1 MNTPSSAPPAP
12 DPQAL
17 TADPAWLP
25 HKLDM
30 GRGVVQF
37 ARIGREGL
45 AREAFLDARMSGSVD
60 GAAEAPLEALARCA
74 PAPRPLPAFI
84 FHTAFCCSTLMARA
98 LDAPGGTL
106 ALKEPDILMG
116 LANAYRMA
124 KDAGAVGKVDAAR
137 DLVLHL
143 LARPH
148 QGNERVVVKP
158 TNTANN
164 LAPIIA
170 GAGARTVFLYGD
182 LKGFLVSVLKKG
194 EACKA
199 FVRKQYTIFALDKEG
214 VGAIPERQALG
225 LTDLQIAAL
234 VWRHQMEMFTR
245 LLAAPGSEHLRSL
258 DFRTLLDRPAETLIA
273 ANAHL
278 RLGGDDGALK
288 AAAVGPVFRTNSK
301 FDDQDYDAGARAR
314 DEAALIARHEEELA
328 MIENWALQLKL
339 ATDIP
344 SALPRPLLE
353 T

>member
-1 MNTPSSAPPAP
+1 MNVFSSTPQAV
-12 DPQAL
+12 DPQSL

-30 GRGVVQF
+30 GRGVIQF

-45 AREAFLDARMSGSVD
+45 AREAFLDARMGGSVE
-60 GAAEAPLEALARCA
+60 GTAEAPIEALAQSA
-74 PAPRPLPAFI
+74 PRRPLPAFI

-98 LDAPGGTL
+98 LEAPGRTL
-106 ALKEPDILMG
+106 ALKEPDILMS

-124 KDAGAVGKVDAAR
+124 KDAGARAKVDAAR
-137 DLVLHL
+137 DLILRL

-148 QGNERVVVKP
+148 RDEERVVVKP

-164 LAPIIA
+164 LAPVIA
-170 GAGARTVFLYGD
+170 GAGARCVLLYGD

-199 FVRKQYTIFALDKEG
+199 FVRKQYTIFALDGEG

-234 VWRHQMEMFTR
+234 VWRHQMEMFAR
-245 LLAAPGSEHLRSL
+245 LLAAPGSGRMRSL
-258 DFRTLLDRPAETLIA
+258 DFRTLLDRPAQTLIA
-273 ANAHL
+273 ADAHL
-278 RLGGDDGALK
+278 LLGGEDSALK
-288 AAAVGPVFRTNSK
+288 AAAEGPVFRTNSK

-328 MIENWALQLKL
+328 MIEDWALKLKL
-339 ATDIP
+339 ASDVP